1 MGLGSARDG
10 EKMRSKERRF
20 KPEITEEKRRRG
32 EEEEEEREWN
42 HDDDDAVE
50 GGK

>member
-1 MGLGSARDG
+1 MTGKNEIEGTPVETGNNVG
-10 EKMRSKERRF
+10 EE
-20 KPEITEEKRRRG
+20 EEK